1 MLLLIFKAK
10 VLTQM
15 VPPEEQFYWEWAAS
29 GDVGQVSQGWE
40 CGQGCRG
47 LFPIDQLLLWAFAV
61 LPLPPPSSISKLLFP
76 SSPLSHFPLYF

>member
-61 LPLPPPSSISKLLFP
+61 LPLPPPCIP
-76 SSPLSHFPLYF
+76 SFPLEGVGDSVELK